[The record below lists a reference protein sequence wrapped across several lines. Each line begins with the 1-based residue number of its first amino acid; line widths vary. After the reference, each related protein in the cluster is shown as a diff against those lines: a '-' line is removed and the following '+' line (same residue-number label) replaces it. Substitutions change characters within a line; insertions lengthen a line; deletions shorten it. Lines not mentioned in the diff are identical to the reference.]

1 MKISHNYPNIFDG
14 RRKYGRTV
22 KKVSKILYP
31 ILNYTLLTLGAL
43 ALIHFFI

>member
-31 ILNYTLLTLGAL
+31 TLQYSLIALGVATLVNWL
-43 ALIHFFI
+43 R